1 MTYRVVLERKR
12 AEGFKATVLG
22 WPECTASA
30 ASREQTLEM
39 LRENLR
45 KRLAESEIIELEV
58 DSPRPER
65 PWRKFAGM
73 FKDNPL
79 LDEVVEEIE
88 TYRRDLDAE
97 QTQPEA
103 SV

>member
-1 MTYRVVLERKR
+1 MTYRVILERQQ
-12 AEGFKATVLG
+12 AGGFKATVLG
-22 WPECTASA
+22 WPECSTSA
-30 ASREQTLEM
+30 PTRKQTLEM

-45 KRLAESEIIELEV
+45 KRLAEAEIV
-58 DSPRPER
+58 DLDVDVPRPDR

-88 TYRRDLDAE
+88 AYRRELDVQESAE
-97 QTQPEA
+97 
-103 SV
+103 S

>member
-1 MTYRVVLERKR
+1 MTYRVVLERKQ
-12 AEGFKATVLG
+12 AAGFKATVLG

-45 KRLAESEIIELEV
+45 KRLAEIEIVDLEV
-58 DSPRPER
+58 DVPRSDR

-88 TYRRDLDAE
+88 AYRRELDAE
-97 QTQPEA
+97 QEQPEG
-103 SV
+103 

>member
-1 MTYRVVLERKR
+1 MTYRVVLERKQ
-12 AEGFKATVLG
+12 AEGYKATVLG

-30 ASREQTLEM
+30 ASREQTLKM

-45 KRLAESEIIELEV
+45 ERLSDTEIVDLELDE
-58 DSPRPER
+58 PRPDR

-88 TYRRDLDAE
+88 AYRRELDAE
-97 QTQPEA
+97 QEQPEE
-103 SV
+103 

>member
-1 MTYRVVLERKR
+1 MTYRVVLEKKQ
-12 AEGFKATVLG
+12 AEGYKATVLG

-45 KRLAESEIIELEV
+45 ERLSDTEIVDLEL
-58 DSPRPER
+58 DDPRPDR

-88 TYRRDLDAE
+88 AYRRELDAE
-97 QTQPEA
+97 QEQPEE
-103 SV
+103 

>member
-1 MTYRVVLERKR
+1 MTYRVVLERKQ
-12 AEGFKATVLG
+12 AEGYKATVLG

-45 KRLAESEIIELEV
+45 ERLSDTEIVDLEL
-58 DSPRPER
+58 DDPRPDR

-88 TYRRDLDAE
+88 AYRRELDAE
-97 QTQPEA
+97 QEQPEE
-103 SV
+103 

>member
-1 MTYRVVLERKR
+1 MTYRVILERKQ

-45 KRLAESEIIELEV
+45 ERLSDTEIVDLEL
-58 DSPRPER
+58 DDPRPDR

-88 TYRRDLDAE
+88 AYRRELDAE
-97 QTQPEA
+97 QKQPEG
-103 SV
+103 

>member
-1 MTYRVVLERKR
+1 MTYRVVLERR
-12 AEGFKATVLG
+12 QTEGFKATVLG

-45 KRLAESEIIELEV
+45 QRLAETEIVDLEV
-58 DSPRPER
+58 DVPRSDR

-88 TYRRDLDAE
+88 AYRRELDAE
-97 QTQPEA
+97 QKE
-103 SV
+103 SEG

>member
-1 MTYRVVLERKR
+1 MTYRVVLERITD
-12 AEGFKATVLG
+12 EGFKATVLG

-30 ASREQTLEM
+30 ASREQTLEK
-39 LRENLR
+39 LRERLR
-45 KRLAESEIIELEV
+45 ERLAESEIV
-58 DSPRPER
+58 DLDIDVSRPDR

-88 TYRRDLDAE
+88 AHRRELDAE
-97 QTQPEA
+97 QETKER
-103 SV
+103 

>member
-1 MTYRVVLERKR
+1 MTYRVVLERKQ
-12 AEGFKATVLG
+12 AEGYKATVLG

-45 KRLAESEIIELEV
+45 KRLSDTEIVDLEL
-58 DSPRPER
+58 DDPRPDR

-88 TYRRDLDAE
+88 AYRRELDAE
-97 QTQPEA
+97 QEQPEE
-103 SV
+103 

>member
-1 MTYRVVLERKR
+1 MTYRVVLERKQ

-30 ASREQTLEM
+30 PSREQTLEL
-39 LRENLR
+39 LREDLR
-45 KRLAESEIIELEV
+45 ERLAEAEIV
-58 DSPRPER
+58 DLDVDVPRPDR

-88 TYRRDLDAE
+88 AYRRELDAE
-97 QTQPEA
+97 QEKPEG
-103 SV
+103 